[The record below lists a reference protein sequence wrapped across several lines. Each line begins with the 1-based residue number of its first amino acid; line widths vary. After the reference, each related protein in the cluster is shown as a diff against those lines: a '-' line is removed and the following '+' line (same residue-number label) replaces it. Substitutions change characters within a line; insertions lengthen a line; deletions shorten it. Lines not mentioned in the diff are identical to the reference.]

1 MSLKYCTGSHT
12 KHRLLFH
19 LVFLPKYRRK
29 VLNKPIAQ
37 RLKNLFYEACKV
49 NNWWI
54 DELEIQP
61 DHIHMIIQIRP
72 NVRLSD
78 VVKILKG
85 GSSKVIRKEFPDLK
99 DFLWG
104 DNFWA
109 TGYFA
114 ESVGKV
120 NYSTMKDYIKNQN
133 LKHATD

>member
-1 MSLKYCTGSHT
+1 MSLKYWTGSHT

-29 VLNKPIAQ
+29 VLNKPVAI
-37 RLKNLFYEACKV
+37 RLKNLLYEGCKV

-54 DELEIQP
+54 DELEILP
-61 DHIHMIIQIRP
+61 DHIHLLIQIRP
-72 NVRLSD
+72 SEKLSD
-78 VVKILKG
+78 VVRILKG
-85 GSSKVIRKEFPDLK
+85 GTSKVIRKEFPDLK
-99 DFLWG
+99 EFLWG

-109 TGYFA
+109 TGYFV

-120 NYSTMKDYIKNQN
+120 NYSTMKEYIQNQN